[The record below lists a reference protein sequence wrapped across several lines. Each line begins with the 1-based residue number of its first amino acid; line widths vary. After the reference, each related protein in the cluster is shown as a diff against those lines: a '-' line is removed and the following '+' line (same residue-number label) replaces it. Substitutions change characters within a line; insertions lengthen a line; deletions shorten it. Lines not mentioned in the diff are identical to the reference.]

1 MTSEPHQ
8 SPRTMEGDS
17 QWPGPDRGYM
27 LDPGFADSG
36 RGQTMIAQFWRKT
49 GFRLLAAAM
58 LALGSGAVT
67 VQAAEKVVVA
77 VTAIDDHP
85 ALIACRNGIR
95 DALRAAGYEDGK
107 NLTFVYESAKGDADT
122 ATQIARRFAKKKPD
136 VIVPISTPSA
146 LAVVRATIGIPV
158 VFAAVTDPLGAKLVR
173 DMHAPGG
180 NVTGV
185 SDLSP
190 VTTHIELIEA
200 ITPGARKIGVLF
212 NPLESNSHTLV
223 YLMKKAAMGANM
235 TIVEAPA
242 RKTSDVPTAV
252 QGLISKA
259 DVIFVPTDNTIVPML
274 DTVVKIGLDHGMPVY
289 AGDIDATKRG
299 AIAAIGLDYY
309 NVGRQTGNIVVRIL
323 RGEKPGSIPVTVAD
337 KTNLYVNPTIAAEM
351 GLTIPEDVLSQAD
364 EIIK

>member
-1 MTSEPHQ
+1 M
-8 SPRTMEGDS
+8 
-17 QWPGPDRGYM
+17 
-27 LDPGFADSG
+27 
-36 RGQTMIAQFWRKT
+36 
-49 GFRLLAAAM
+49 AAAM
-58 LALGSGAVT
+58 LALAAGMSDVGA
-67 VQAAEKVVVA
+67 ADKVVVA

-95 DALRAAGYEDGK
+95 DALKAAGYEEGK
-107 NLTFVYESAKGDADT
+107 NLKFVYESAKGDPAA
-122 ATQIARRFAKKKPD
+122 ATQIARKFAQSKPD

-146 LAVVRATIGIPV
+146 VAVVRATIGIPV
-158 VFAAVTDPLGAKLVR
+158 VFAAVTDPLGAQLVR

-190 VTTHIELIEA
+190 VRTHINLIES

-223 YLMKKAAMGANM
+223 YLMKKAAMSANM

-242 RKTSDVPTAV
+242 RKSSEVPAAV
-252 QGLISKA
+252 QGLVGKA
-259 DVIFVPTDNTIVPML
+259 DVIFVPTDNTIVAML
-274 DTVVKIGLDHGMPVY
+274 DTVIKVGVDNGMPVY
-289 AGDIDATKRG
+289 AGDIDAVKRG

-323 RGEKPGSIPVTVAD
+323 RGEKPGAIPVAVAE
-337 KTNLYVNPTIAAEM
+337 KTNLYVNPTIAKEM
-351 GLTIPEDVLSQAD
+351 GLTIPEDVVSQAD
-364 EIIK
+364 EVVK

>member
-1 MTSEPHQ
+1 M
-8 SPRTMEGDS
+8 
-17 QWPGPDRGYM
+17 
-27 LDPGFADSG
+27 
-36 RGQTMIAQFWRKT
+36 
-49 GFRLLAAAM
+49 AAAM
-58 LALGSGAVT
+58 LAL
-67 VQAAEKVVVA
+67 AAGMSDVRAADKVVVA

-95 DALRAAGYEDGK
+95 DALKAAGYEDGK
-107 NLTFVYESAKGDADT
+107 NLKFVYESAKGDPAA
-122 ATQIARRFAKKKPD
+122 ATEIARRFAKSKPD

-146 LAVVRATIGIPV
+146 MAVVRAAIGTPV
-158 VFAAVTDPLGAKLVR
+158 IFAAVTDPLGAQLVR

-190 VTTHIELIEA
+190 VRTHINLIEA

-223 YLMKKAAMGANM
+223 DLMKKAAMSVNM

-242 RKTSDVPTAV
+242 RKPSDVPAAV
-252 QGLISKA
+252 QGLVGKA
-259 DVIFVPTDNTIVPML
+259 DVIFVPTDNTIVAML
-274 DTVVKIGLDHGMPVY
+274 DTVIKVGIDNGMPVY
-289 AGDIDATKRG
+289 AGDIDAVKRG

-323 RGEKPGSIPVTVAD
+323 RGEKPGEIPVAVAD

-364 EIIK
+364 EVVK